1 MKVEIRIAGPIYAAA
16 IADLNGPHPFAA
28 ERVGFFSTA
37 LGKISPDHV
46 LLLGHSYSSVPDAH
60 YVDDPWTGACIGSDA
75 IRASLQ
81 RVLST
86 GAGQLHVHIHD
97 HYGHPRPS
105 GTDLRD
111 MPPLIKSL
119 SVTGPNCA
127 HGAIIFSR
135 DRAWAQ
141 VAIPGSPR
149 FVEAATVAVVGF
161 PFLFLKR

>member
-1 MKVEIRIAGPIYAAA
+1 MKVEIRIAGSVYAAA
-16 IADLNGPHPFAA
+16 IADLNRPHPFAA
-28 ERVGFFSTA
+28 ERVGFLSTA
-37 LGKISPDHV
+37 IGKISSDHV
-46 LLLGHSYSSVPDAH
+46 LLLGHSYSSLPDEH
-60 YVDDPWTGACIGSDA
+60 YVDDLRAGACIGSNA

-86 GAGQLHVHIHD
+86 GSGQLHVHVHD
-97 HYGHPRPS
+97 HYGQPRPS
-105 GTDLRD
+105 ATDLRD

-141 VAIPGSPR
+141 VAVPGSPR
-149 FVEAATVAVVGF
+149 LVEATTVTVIGF